1 MKKIKQKIFPLVLLF
16 IILISTCSNTILAV
30 TKLTEAYIQ
39 KIGEADHHLKYYQ
52 DSKGKYTYVICSIV
66 GHYNNGK
73 FYPAYCMNKELSGVG
88 EAGSYDVDI
97 KEILGNDQI
106 WRAVKNGYPYKSAS
120 ELGLTSDYD
129 AFTVTKMAIYC
140 LLGQSD
146 INLFS
151 ADEDDEEGKK
161 MLEILKHLVNIG
173 RNGKE
178 TQKTSLKIQK
188 EGNLKEEDKY
198 YTFQYKVTSSVS
210 LKKYQI
216 KEIYSMPEG
225 TIITDVNNNIKKEFS
240 GTEKFKVKIPKEK
253 FINDISGKIS
263 IKAESK
269 TYPIFYG
276 KTRIEGTQD
285 YIVTGDTYGY
295 KEAEID
301 VNIKT
306 NTGKIKIYKKDSE
319 NKKPVEGVKFA
330 LLDSKLNI
338 IEEVKTDSN
347 GEACF
352 ENLYPGSYILKEIE
366 TNKMYEINNQ
376 DFKINVEHNKT
387 SNIDIENNHTK
398 GSLKIYKVDKDNNNI
413 ALGNI
418 GFDLYSDEFK
428 KIIGTYYTNEN
439 GEINIEKIRTGTYSL
454 IEKQTN
460 KWYNITK
467 IDKIEIKK
475 DETTTITVENELKKG
490 SIQIEKVDSEN
501 NKIKIPNVKFEVI
514 DKNGKVLEEIITN
527 EEGKAYTSKYPI
539 RDYKSLYIKEKE
551 TDEKYILDNEIYE
564 ITLEENKVSNLVISN
579 EKKKG
584 KIKVVK
590 VDKDNSEILLQ
601 GVEFNIKDSKGEVV
615 QSIVTNDKGEAE
627 SNELP
632 IGDYFVEET
641 KTKENYKLQ
650 NELYQ
655 VKIEYNNTTNLKIEN
670 EKKKGKIKII
680 KVDKENKEI
689 LLQGVEFVVKNS
701 RGEEIQRLT
710 TNKNGEAETIELPID
725 EIYTVQETKTLEEYI
740 ISEGIQKIEL
750 KEDEI
755 TNVKFENEKK
765 KGKIRILKTSK
776 DDNKIT
782 NEKARTK
789 LKDVSFEIY
798 DVNKN
803 FIEKITTNND
813 GIAISSLLPK
823 GKYKIKEIETNKWY
837 ILDENISDVEIK
849 ENGEI
854 VEVKLENQS
863 KNPEI
868 EIEKTGPEKLSPNE
882 EFKYEFKIKNL
893 SNVILDNLYFID
905 KIPTEYIKVT
915 KFETGTFNKDCK
927 YNIYYKTNITT
938 DYKLLMEDLSSKENT
953 QVDFIKELSD
963 NEYITEIKLEFKKV
977 DIGFEE
983 ENKPKIYAKVNSKAK
998 SEDEFVNI
1006 AYLEGEYDGYK
1017 ITKESKW
1024 KTLIYKIL
1032 PLTGM

>member
-1 MKKIKQKIFPLVLLF
+1 M
-16 IILISTCSNTILAV
+16 
-30 TKLTEAYIQ
+30 
-39 KIGEADHHLKYYQ
+39 
-52 DSKGKYTYVICSIV
+52 
-66 GHYNNGK
+66 
-73 FYPAYCMNKELSGVG
+73 
-88 EAGSYDVDI
+88 
-97 KEILGNDQI
+97 
-106 WRAVKNGYPYKSAS
+106 
-120 ELGLTSDYD
+120 
-129 AFTVTKMAIYC
+129 
-140 LLGQSD
+140 
-146 INLFS
+146 
-151 ADEDDEEGKK
+151 
-161 MLEILKHLVNIG
+161 
-173 RNGKE
+173 
-178 TQKTSLKIQK
+178 
-188 EGNLKEEDKY
+188 
-198 YTFQYKVTSSVS
+198 
-210 LKKYQI
+210 
-216 KEIYSMPEG
+216 
-225 TIITDVNNNIKKEFS
+225 
-240 GTEKFKVKIPKEK
+240 
-253 FINDISGKIS
+253 
-263 IKAESK
+263 
-269 TYPIFYG
+269 
-276 KTRIEGTQD
+276 
-285 YIVTGDTYGY
+285 
-295 KEAEID
+295 
-301 VNIKT
+301 
-306 NTGKIKIYKKDSE
+306 
-319 NKKPVEGVKFA
+319 
-330 LLDSKLNI
+330 
-338 IEEVKTDSN
+338 
-347 GEACF
+347 
-352 ENLYPGSYILKEIE
+352 
-366 TNKMYEINNQ
+366 
-376 DFKINVEHNKT
+376 
-387 SNIDIENNHTK
+387 
-398 GSLKIYKVDKDNNNI
+398 
-413 ALGNI
+413 
-418 GFDLYSDEFK
+418 
-428 KIIGTYYTNEN
+428 
-439 GEINIEKIRTGTYSL
+439 
-454 IEKQTN
+454 
-460 KWYNITK
+460 
-467 IDKIEIKK
+467 
-475 DETTTITVENELKKG
+475 
-490 SIQIEKVDSEN
+490 DSEN

-782 NEKARTK
+782 NEKAGTK

-998 SEDEFVNI
+998 SEAEFVNI